1 MGDYRKGEK
10 EMSES
15 NMDIE
20 VLETAPQMEQQE
32 QENVTGSVQEELLP
46 EETTVAFDFSERND
60 VADFL
65 LSLGVDTYQVPTNP
79 YECFTLGIRLVGL
92 LSLVIISIAFVKWA
106 VRFFSGRWLR

>member
-1 MGDYRKGEK
+1 MGHDRNGGKAV
-10 EMSES
+10 SES
-15 NMDIE
+15 IENIE
-20 VLETAPQMEQQE
+20 VTEVVSQMEQQE

-79 YECFTLGIRLVGL
+79 YECFTLGIRLVGF

>member
-1 MGDYRKGEK
+1 MGHDRNGGKAV
-10 EMSES
+10 SES
-15 NMDIE
+15 IE
-20 VLETAPQMEQQE
+20 NVEVTEVVPQMEQQE
-32 QENVTGSVQEELLP
+32 QITEEPVVQEAP
-46 EETTVAFDFSERND
+46 EETTVVFDFSQRND

-79 YECFTLGIRLVGL
+79 YECFTLGVRLVGF